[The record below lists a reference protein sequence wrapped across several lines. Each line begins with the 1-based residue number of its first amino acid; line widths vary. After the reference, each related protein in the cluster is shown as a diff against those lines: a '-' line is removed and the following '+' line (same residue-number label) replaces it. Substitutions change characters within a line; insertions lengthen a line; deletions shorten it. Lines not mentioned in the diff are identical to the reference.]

1 MIQSVST
8 LDLPDPGRIVLTDN
22 DASRN
27 LRWFIAASALAIG
40 LSPLIT
46 VISGTGD
53 FSALALLPIII
64 LGWAVTRVSKS
75 DMGIRRAGP
84 GHYIIAVLYP
94 VVVMG
99 LVIIM
104 IRLAEGIHVQDFNPQ
119 RTLFVIA
126 VNSVMGILLGLLT
139 EEGLFRGL
147 LWGLL
152 RSRREGPTRVL
163 MLTSLVFLLWH
174 VPVVLLEF
182 GSDFPRSAI
191 PIYLGNVLLLG
202 LNWGLMRLVSGSVI
216 VASVSHA
223 LWNALAYKFFGF
235 GSEYGVLTTSS
246 FQIFDPERGLV
257 GLALNAVVFLVFFRW
272 ARSRT

>member
-1 MIQSVST
+1 
-8 LDLPDPGRIVLTDN
+8 LAGN

-27 LRWFIAASALAIG
+27 LRWFVLCSILAIG

-46 VISGTGD
+46 VVSGTGD
-53 FSALALLPIII
+53 FSALVLLPIII
-64 LGWAVTRVSKS
+64 LGWAVTRISKS
-75 DMGIRRAGP
+75 DMGIRRGRP
-84 GHYIIAVLYP
+84 GHYAIAVLYP

-99 LVIIM
+99 LIM
-104 IRLAEGIHVQDFNPQ
+104 LVIRLAEGIRVQDFDPQ
-119 RTLFVIA
+119 RILFVIA
-126 VNSVMGILLGLLT
+126 VNSVMGVILGLLT

-152 RSRREGPTRVL
+152 RSRMEKPTYVL
-163 MLTSLVFLLWH
+163 MLTSLIFLLWH

-182 GSDFPRSAI
+182 GGDFPRSAV

-202 LNWGLMRLVSGSVI
+202 LNWGLMRMVSGSVI

-246 FQIFDPERGLV
+246 FRIFDPERGLV
-257 GLALNAVVFLVFFRW
+257 GLALNAVVFAVFFRW